1 MIKYIFAAIYNSQK
15 YLREGNENITL
26 RMLFFSTVCTILVGI
41 ILSVYIFDITPSH
54 RLYNLTILAMCVIG
68 FAVDYWAYIKCV
80 RDNQY
85 KSFVKESRYNMLYTQ
100 GGDLERMQCAFIST
114 DEVDAICEAISTQV
128 GYPHAYQ
135 LPEPPHRP

>member
-85 KSFVKESRYNMLYTQ
+85 KSFVKESRYNTKS
-100 GGDLERMQCAFIST
+100 AK
-114 DEVDAICEAISTQV
+114 VV
-128 GYPHAYQ
+128 GQIIRKVPFGLLIIYVFYFRFFVIQ
-135 LPEPPHRP
+135 

>member
-85 KSFVKESRYNMLYTQ
+85 KSFVKESRYNTKSAKVIGQIIRKAPVILLIIY
-100 GGDLERMQCAFIST
+100 AFYFQFF
-114 DEVDAICEAISTQV
+114 ACE
-128 GYPHAYQ
+128 
-135 LPEPPHRP
+135 

>member
-85 KSFVKESRYNMLYTQ
+85 KSFVKESRYNTK
-100 GGDLERMQCAFIST
+100 S
-114 DEVDAICEAISTQV
+114 VKVV
-128 GYPHAYQ
+128 GQIIRKVPFGLLIIYVFYFRFFVIQ
-135 LPEPPHRP
+135 

>member
-26 RMLFFSTVCTILVGI
+26 RMLFFSTVCTILIGI
-41 ILSVYIFDITPSH
+41 ILWVYIFDITPSH

-80 RDNQY
+80 RDDQY
-85 KSFVKESRYNMLYTQ
+85 KSFVKESRYNTKSVKVVGQIIRKVPFGLLIIY
-100 GGDLERMQCAFIST
+100 AFYFRFF
-114 DEVDAICEAISTQV
+114 VCE
-128 GYPHAYQ
+128 
-135 LPEPPHRP
+135 